1 MDGQLKDDSLF
12 SMFQEFTLFSN
23 YMKKKC
29 VYKHAIFLFSLRSLV
44 AQTVKNLPAMQRTWV
59 RSLGSGRGGNG

>member
-23 YMKKKC
+23 YMKKN
-29 VYKHAIFLFSLRSLV
+29 VFINMQYFYSL
-44 AQTVKNLPAMQRTWV
+44 
-59 RSLGSGRGGNG
+59 